1 MARKVLLIKPLVD
14 GKLRIFL
21 NIGGHGGGI
30 ISQNNGNFFPLK
42 SVSFCHRLYTLEANS
57 ELRQTATTKR
67 NKK

>member
-21 NIGGHGGGI
+21 NRGGHWGGGI

-42 SVSFCHRLYTLEANS
+42 SVSFFHRLYTLEANS
-57 ELRQTATTKR
+57 ELRQTAS
-67 NKK
+67 